1 MLVGDPIS
9 VAGDEAIA
17 MEATRSIIPSP
28 YIYLSIARSSFFT
41 CWLDKAYS
49 STQVDGKFAA
59 ESGGG
64 TRRFRRDFPLDAKN
78 NPGHSLHQDPC

>member
-1 MLVGDPIS
+1 
-9 VAGDEAIA
+9 
-17 MEATRSIIPSP
+17 MEATNFSEEQVLATSIPSS
-28 YIYLSIARSSFFT
+28 YVYLSIARSSFIT

-59 ESGGG
+59 ESGGC
-64 TRRFRRDFPLDAKN
+64 TRRFRRDFSLDAK